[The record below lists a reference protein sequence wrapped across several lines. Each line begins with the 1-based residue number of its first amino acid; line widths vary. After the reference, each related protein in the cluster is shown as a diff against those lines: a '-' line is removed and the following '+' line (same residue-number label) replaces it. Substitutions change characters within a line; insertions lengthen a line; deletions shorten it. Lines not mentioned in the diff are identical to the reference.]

1 MINYTLVDSNKPSD
15 TISAG
20 AVAPKAFYRHRKL
33 ISMGRISKSLISSLC
48 DPVDA
53 ANRFINLT
61 LQELTD
67 NSQEKEFL
75 LESKKGIKKA
85 SELIKELSYYVNEI
99 EKGLHEARSINRQT
113 KRYNLQSGQPKPEV
127 SL

>member
-1 MINYTLVDSNKPSD
+1 MINYSLPGSNKPLD
-15 TISAG
+15 TISAEE
-20 AVAPKAFYRHRKL
+20 VPPKAFDNHRKL
-33 ISMGRISKSLISSLC
+33 ISMGRITKSIISDLC

-61 LQELTD
+61 LQELAD

-85 SELIKELSYYVNEI
+85 SELIKELSYYANEI
-99 EKGLHEARSINRQT
+99 EKGLHEARSINRQGR
-113 KRYNLQSGQPKPEV
+113 RYNLQS
-127 SL
+127 